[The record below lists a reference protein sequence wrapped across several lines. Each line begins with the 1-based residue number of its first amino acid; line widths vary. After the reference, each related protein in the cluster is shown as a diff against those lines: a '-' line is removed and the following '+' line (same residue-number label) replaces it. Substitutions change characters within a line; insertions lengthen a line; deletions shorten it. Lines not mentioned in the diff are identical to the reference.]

1 MANYFTGQSDH
12 SQVDQNSQIEDHS
25 YANDESQL
33 VSQSLS
39 VASCSI
45 SVKDWIINFDYIYH
59 STNICTF

>member
-45 SVKDWIINFDYIYH
+45 SVKD
-59 STNICTF
+59 